1 MADLYIITGN
11 TNVIAWD
18 ENELDEVDLNHVF
31 HKVFAE
37 DRDKRMFI
45 EGLYFLNKLLMNDD
59 YILIDEDEYKLL
71 TT

>member
-1 MADLYIITGN
+1 MADLYIITGH

-31 HKVFAE
+31 HRTFTE

-45 EGLYFLNKLLMNDD
+45 EGLFFLDNLLMNDD
-59 YILIDEDEYKLL
+59 YIIIDEDEYKLL